1 MEGFRIFPARRI
13 EGEISV
19 PGDKSISHRA
29 LMLGAIS
36 DGVTRVRNFL
46 TSDDCMRT
54 ISAFR
59 AMGIEIEEGEEVRI
73 EGKGIRGLE
82 EPSDVIDLG
91 NSGTA
96 MRLILGILSGQPFF
110 SVLTGD
116 SSLRRRPMGRV
127 TKPLTE
133 MGARISGRC
142 GGEYPPISV
151 VGGELRA
158 IEHKVEVASAQVK
171 SALLLAGLY
180 AKGRTE
186 LHLPQVCRDH
196 TERMMRWFGV
206 DVRSD
211 GLSISIEG
219 PAQPKGSD
227 VYVPGDISSAAFFI
241 VAASVMDGS
250 YLRIKDVGVNP
261 TRTGILDALSM
272 MGADIEIEGEREVC
286 GEPVADIIVRGRGS
300 LKGIKVCGDL
310 IPRMIDEIPV
320 LSVAAAMA
328 SGETEIRDAAEL
340 RKKESDRISSMAE
353 ELRKAGV
360 HVEELGDGMVI
371 RGEGRLL
378 PSVFESH
385 GDHRVAMAMAIASL
399 LCDGGPSEVRDVGW
413 ISTSFPGFFE
423 LLEKVV
429 VR

>member
-1 MEGFRIFPARRI
+1 
-13 EGEISV
+13 
-19 PGDKSISHRA
+19 
-29 LMLGAIS
+29 
-36 DGVTRVRNFL
+36 
-46 TSDDCMRT
+46 
-54 ISAFR
+54 
-59 AMGIEIEEGEEVRI
+59 
-73 EGKGIRGLE
+73 
-82 EPSDVIDLG
+82 
-91 NSGTA
+91 
-96 MRLILGILSGQPFF
+96 
-110 SVLTGD
+110 
-116 SSLRRRPMGRV
+116 
-127 TKPLTE
+127 
-133 MGARISGRC
+133 
-142 GGEYPPISV
+142 V
-151 VGGELRA
+151 VGGELRT